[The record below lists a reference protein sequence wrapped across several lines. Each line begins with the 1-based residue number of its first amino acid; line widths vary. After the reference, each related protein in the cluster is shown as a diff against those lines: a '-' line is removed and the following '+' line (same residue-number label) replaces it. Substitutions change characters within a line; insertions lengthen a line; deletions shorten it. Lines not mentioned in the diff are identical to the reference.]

1 MVLTANTIS
10 PEFEAQRRAVLA
22 DIYAYL
28 LAKRRKRVMQAEA
41 NQEGSKP
48 IENTSEHTTTDKTNH
63 ENQPKEGKEDE

>member
-28 LAKRRKRVMQAEA
+28 LAKRRRRMMQAEA
-41 NQEGSKP
+41 NQEGSEP
-48 IENTSEHTTTDKTNH
+48 IENTSEHTTTETPNH
-63 ENQPKEGKEDE
+63 KHPIQEENR